1 MMSSLRFLYP
11 RTMQVGPFS
20 RKQLGYI
27 VAAGG
32 ALIALVCLLAEPLGI
47 GSGGGIHVRQII
59 GAVVGAVILLIG
71 LWLAFGPEGAPRAAD
86 DTAAADAGPA
96 QGADQPGAAGQ
107 PTVAS
112 PQPPAEPPPAD
123 TP

>member
-1 MMSSLRFLYP
+1 MLSTFRFMYP

-32 ALIALVCLLAEPLGI
+32 ALIVLVCLLAEPLGV

-59 GAVVGAVILLIG
+59 GAVVGGVILLIG
-71 LWLAFGPEGAPRAAD
+71 LGLAFGPEGAPRAAD
-86 DTAAADAGPA
+86 DTAAADAEPA
-96 QGADQPGAAGQ
+96 QGADQPGDAGQ
-107 PTVAS
+107 QTVAS
-112 PQPPAEPPPAD
+112 PSPTEPPPAD
-123 TP
+123 KP

>member
-1 MMSSLRFLYP
+1 ML
-11 RTMQVGPFS
+11 
-20 RKQLGYI
+20 
-27 VAAGG
+27 AGG
-32 ALIALVCLLAEPLGI
+32 VLIALVCVLAEPLGI
-47 GSGGGIHVRQII
+47 GSGGGIHIRQII
-59 GAVVGAVILLIG
+59 GIIVGVIIALVG
-71 LWLAFGPEGAPRAAD
+71 LWLAFGPEPPPRAAD
-86 DTAAADAGPA
+86 DAAAAGAEPA